1 MTSQLSF
8 ISILIMVTLW
18 VQSQSNAQQVILGTP
33 ITREAG
39 VDSLSLNS
47 LALDHRAPDSF
58 VLDSLALARLA
69 LDSLA
74 HARLK
79 IVEFAKNYIGTPY
92 LYASLDPTRGFDCSG
107 FVRYVFKQY
116 NINLPRSSR
125 EYEFLG
131 AALKPEGFK
140 VGDVIIFYGFR
151 DTKQIGHVGIIC
163 EANGMKSK
171 FIHSSSGKVRGV
183 TISQLDLVQY
193 TRRFYKCIDV
203 IGL

>member
-107 FVRYVFKQY
+107 FVYYVFNHFK
-116 NINLPRSSR
+116 IPLPRSSR
-125 EYEFLG
+125 EYAFLRP
-131 AALKPEGFK
+131 AKEPEDFK
-140 VGDVIIFYGFR
+140 EGDIIIFYGFR

>member
-1 MTSQLSF
+1 MFNRLSF
-8 ISILIMVTLW
+8 ISTLLLFSLW
-18 VQSQSNAQQVILGTP
+18 SQPQSKVHPVIVKPTTITSISRD
-33 ITREAG
+33 ITRLE
-39 VDSLSLNS
+39 L
-47 LALDHRAPDSF
+47 
-58 VLDSLALARLA
+58 
-69 LDSLA
+69 
-74 HARLK
+74 
-79 IVEFAKNYIGTPY
+79 VEFAKSFLGTTY

-107 FVRYVFKQY
+107 FVYYVFNHFK
-116 NINLPRSSR
+116 IPLPRSSR
-125 EYEFLG
+125 EYAFLRP
-131 AALKPEGFK
+131 AKEPEDFK
-140 VGDVIIFYGFR
+140 EGDIIIFYGFR